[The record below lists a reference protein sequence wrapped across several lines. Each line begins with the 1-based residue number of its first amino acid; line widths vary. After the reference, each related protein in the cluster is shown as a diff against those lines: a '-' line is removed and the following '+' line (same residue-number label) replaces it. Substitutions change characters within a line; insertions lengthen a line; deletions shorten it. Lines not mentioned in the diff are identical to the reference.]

1 MSRLC
6 DMPSCLTSGTLSNNS
21 ESPMSRPDAPPA
33 PRDRPATERAIVEAA
48 AGLLATRGFS
58 ALNVQA
64 VAEAAGVDRK
74 LVYRYFGGV
83 EGVVE
88 RLGSEIRWTLGKAD
102 RPASGDSYGA
112 AIGHLA
118 RAYADALAGDATL
131 RGLIAWELVEST
143 PLLQALEAARSA
155 AMQTWMAGRIA
166 GLHRPDG
173 VDAPAV
179 NAILIAGVQLLAL
192 RRGQG
197 RPFAGV
203 TLNDAGWARIE
214 AAVETLAEGAYAD
227 RA

>member
-1 MSRLC
+1 
-6 DMPSCLTSGTLSNNS
+6 
-21 ESPMSRPDAPPA
+21 MSRPEGALA

-48 AGLLATRGFS
+48 AGLLAAKGFA

-102 RPASGDSYGA
+102 GPSSGDNYGA
-112 AIGHLA
+112 AISHLA

-143 PLLQALEAARSA
+143 PLLRALEAARSA
-155 AMQTWMAGRIA
+155 TLQAWMARRID
-166 GLHRPDG
+166 GLPRPEG
-173 VDAPAV
+173 VDAPAI
-179 NAILIAGVQLLAL
+179 NAVLIAGIQMLAL

-203 TLNDAGWARIE
+203 TLDDAGWARIE
-214 AAVETLAEGAYAD
+214 AAVEALGRRIYAD
-227 RA
+227 